1 MRPMI
6 SLIVGVALAAL
17 AIVPAALGEGRLAGS
32 PQQDAVAYFYA
43 NERATLAPQT
53 VAGGVSRPDSH
64 EIASQAVAGDVS
76 KPDSHEIA
84 QNESTA
90 TATVL
95 HGDDHKLAD
104 PRSVAA
110 STPSSTSSDDELA
123 WPQLGIG
130 LGLGI
135 LLAAGL
141 WLALR
146 TRFGPIA
153 H

>member
-32 PQQDAVAYFYA
+32 NQQDAVAYFYA

-53 VAGGVSRPDSH
+53 VAG
-64 EIASQAVAGDVS
+64 DVS

-84 QNESTA
+84 QNVSTA
-90 TATVL
+90 PATVL

-110 STPSSTSSDDELA
+110 STPSSTSSNDELA

-130 LGLGI
+130 FGLGI
-135 LLAAGL
+135 LLASGL

-146 TRFGPIA
+146 TRFGTIA